1 MVHDREQA
9 CNGVFRDDTTES
21 EAYKADVRDPVDL
34 KRMAMLNKP
43 LLVGRALPPAVHG
56 DIHCQHSGHPET
68 VRVPGQGELGDG

>member
-34 KRMAMLNKP
+34 KHMAMLNKP
-43 LLVGRALPPAVHG
+43 LLVGQALPPAVHG
-56 DIHCQHSGHPET
+56 DIYTANVQGTLKRC
-68 VRVPGQGELGDG
+68 VYLDRVN